1 MPKDALYFSHDFGA
15 RNDPKLQ
22 EVQMQMGMEG
32 IGIYWCVVE
41 MLYEQGGHLPL
52 SALRGM
58 AYALHTDEAKLRQVI
73 EGFDLFG
80 QTEDGLFYSSSVI
93 TRIERK
99 RKISEA
105 RRLAGQ
111 ASGQARRNNCSTD
124 VQQTPDLF
132 AEQPEAPEAPAPA
145 PAADGGDVSVA
156 DMIIAR
162 SGPSTQA
169 TLQSY
174 TGPRADIE
182 SFFAV
187 FHFEKDVRNAQA
199 EVARFIKQYQPSG
212 WCRRG
217 SERPVRDRV
226 ALARGFDQQPGTDRA
241 YNDARPLSYLRQV
254 YERLRAQGNPERW
267 RLIWEVRD
275 MSATSGSDGAVHFK
289 YTLSSAAADLINAVG
304 LSIESIK
311 ISYNKL

>member
-22 EVQMQMGMEG
+22 DVQMQMGMEG

-111 ASGQARRNNCSTD
+111 AGAAVTNGRRSANAE
-124 VQQTPDLF
+124 QLPDIF
-132 AEQPEAPEAPAPA
+132 AEQPEAPEAPAPV
-145 PAADGGDVSVA
+145 GDQGDTAVA
-156 DMIIAR
+156 DMVIAR
-162 SGPSTQA
+162 AGTATQA

-217 SERPVRDRV
+217 SERPVLDRV

-275 MSATSGSDGAVHFK
+275 MAAVSGSDGAVHFK
-289 YTLSSAAADLINAVG
+289 YTLSKAAATLITGVG
-304 LSIESIK
+304 LTIEGIK
-311 ISYNKL
+311 IIYQQL

>member
-41 MLYEQGGHLPL
+41 MLYEQGGYLPL

-111 ASGQARRNNCSTD
+111 AGAAVTNGRRSAN
-124 VQQTPDLF
+124 
-132 AEQPEAPEAPAPA
+132 AEQLPDIFEQMPEAPEAPAPA
-145 PAADGGDVSVA
+145 PAADGGDSSVA

-187 FHFEKDVRNAQA
+187 FHFEKDVKSAQA

-217 SERPVRDRV
+217 SDRPVRDRV

-254 YERLRAQGNPERW
+254 YERLRASGNPERW

-275 MSATSGSDGAVHFK
+275 MSAASGSDGAVHFK